1 MLHASTQ
8 KLIDRLAAMTA
19 QKKID
24 WIEKDSGEV
33 LYATEGYVVRLTA
46 EPPRVLL
53 TTESGK
59 SLEDATST
67 LLNSAPH
74 ADGGT
79 YGDLVASIARD
90 ACREARGTEEAI
102 NTLLAGLSD
111 ESDADTEV
119 TPAEDNAAEDTPAEE
134 AGLVTAAEDLPG
146 SLEDSGDDTE
156 LLSGDGFG
164 ESQHTADAPEA
175 PTPSEELTDESV
187 PEAAVFSE
195 ADDTDAA
202 ETIEAS
208 DAVETEP
215 EDDVEGAVARLAD
228 EVNNASEAAM
238 ETVAEEAETVEGET
252 ESPQFTVPA
261 FSVMPDSGETFA
273 VDDDASDETV
283 DTLAQSDLPATEDAE
298 EELMGDLADAPAE
311 AEAEPAETEEPA
323 APAIAAVEDAADEV
337 SSEPAEPAPAETNV
351 RYVPFGAGVTQAV
364 GADISEEQ
372 APIEESVSSELGA
385 AASDMSM
392 PVEAQAEALADT
404 DLGETGVTGTDV
416 EVPGQPSEEEAA
428 PETPVSIAASDIEPT
443 PEEETPSSQP
453 TGVMSISG
461 FSAGLGFGAKA
472 TGFTPQPP
480 RPAEPSQH
488 AETVT
493 RAPVVI
499 DATDDFPEHISD
511 TASEIQPEVSPLEF
525 AATDEDD
532 ETLVDAAA
540 SAEDVDAVAPRE
552 AADEQVQAQ
561 DPTSGSSEPDSG
573 DDSPT
578 IVRPKT
584 RFNPWT

>member
-111 ESDADTEV
+111 ESDTEI
-119 TPAEDNAAEDTPAEE
+119 TAGENGTAEDTQAEE
-134 AGLVTAAEDLPG
+134 ADPVTAAEDLPE
-146 SLEDSGDDTE
+146 SVEDSGDETE
-156 LLSGDGFG
+156 LLAGDDFG
-164 ESQHTADAPEA
+164 DAQHTADAPEA
-175 PTPSEELTDESV
+175 PLPNEELTDESV
-187 PEAAVFSE
+187 PEAAVFE
-195 ADDTDAA
+195 ADDADA
-202 ETIEAS
+202 TGTVEAS
-208 DAVETEP
+208 QAVETEP

-228 EVNNASEAAM
+228 EVNNASEAAI
-238 ETVAEEAETVEGET
+238 ETVAEEAETAEDET
-252 ESPQFTVPA
+252 ESPQFNVPA
-261 FSVMPDSGETFA
+261 FSVMPDNGETFA
-273 VDDDASDETV
+273 VDDDASDQTV

-298 EELMGDLADAPAE
+298 EELMGDLADASAE

-416 EVPGQPSEEEAA
+416 EVPGQPSEPVAA

-443 PEEETPSSQP
+443 PEDETPSSQP

-480 RPAEPSQH
+480 RPAEPSQP

-499 DATDDFPEHISD
+499 DATDDYPEHISD
-511 TASEIQPEVSPLEF
+511 TASEIQPGVSPLEF

-561 DPTSGSSEPDSG
+561 DPTSGSPEPDSG

>member
-111 ESDADTEV
+111 ESDTEI
-119 TPAEDNAAEDTPAEE
+119 TAGEDGTAEDTPAEE
-134 AGLVTAAEDLPG
+134 ADPVTAAEDLPG

-175 PTPSEELTDESV
+175 PTPSQELTDESV

-311 AEAEPAETEEPA
+311 AEPAETEEPA

-392 PVEAQAEALADT
+392 PVEAQADALADT

-416 EVPGQPSEEEAA
+416 EVPGQPSEPVAA

-443 PEEETPSSQP
+443 PEDETPSSQP

-480 RPAEPSQH
+480 RPAEPSQP

-493 RAPVVI
+493 RAPGVI
-499 DATDDFPEHISD
+499 EAPDDYPEHS
-511 TASEIQPEVSPLEF
+511 
-525 AATDEDD
+525 
-532 ETLVDAAA
+532 
-540 SAEDVDAVAPRE
+540 SAPAR
-552 AADEQVQAQ
+552 
-561 DPTSGSSEPDSG
+561 
-573 DDSPT
+573 
-578 IVRPKT
+578 
-584 RFNPWT
+584 